1 MAQGAQAGVPVPRD
15 LQAAVSRFIERHGV
29 LEAARR
35 LKLARETLIRL
46 RAGDMVREGT
56 IEIVRQRLREAA

>member
-15 LQAAVSRFIERHGV
+15 LQTAVARFIETHGV

-35 LKLARETLIRL
+35 LRLARETLIRL
-46 RAGDMVREGT
+46 RTGDMVREGT
-56 IEIVRQRLREAA
+56 IEIVRQRLREAT